1 MQKKYYSVDFFNE
14 NVAVRMLTPPA
25 VRMLTPHA
33 VRMLT
38 PHAVRMLTPA
48 VRFFSSDMKMQ
59 THDAR
64 MYTAAVRML
73 T

>member
-1 MQKKYYSVDFFNE
+1 MQKKYCSVDFFNE

-38 PHAVRMLTPA
+38 PA
-48 VRFFSSDMKMQ
+48 VRFFNSDMKMQ
-59 THDAR
+59 THDVR